1 MILVENMLT
10 IEQNSVY
17 QYEIKKSKFITCLYK
32 VDSLEEIE
40 NLLQTVKS
48 TYKDATHYCYA
59 YQLESQQKC
68 YDDKEPAG
76 TAGIPILEVLSK
88 KNLDHILCIV
98 VRYFGGIKL
107 GASGLIRAYS
117 KAVTEA
123 LNQSQTIELVEG
135 YLLEVRSNYQE
146 QKQYD
151 YLFRDN
157 IIDKRFQD
165 KVIYHIEISKDKL
178 KQLQHINY
186 QIIEKRWVKK
196 T

>member
-1 MILVENMLT
+1 MLT
-10 IEQNSVY
+10 MKQNSVH

-32 VDSLEEIE
+32 IDSLDDIE
-40 NLLQTVKS
+40 HLLQTVKN

-76 TAGIPILEVLSK
+76 TAGIPILEVLNK
-88 KNLDHILCIV
+88 KKLDHILCIV

-107 GASGLIRAYS
+107 GASGLIRAYN
-117 KAVTEA
+117 KAVREA
-123 LNQSQTIELVEG
+123 IDQSQTIELIEG
-135 YLLEVRSNYQE
+135 YLLEIRSDCSE

-151 YLFRDN
+151 YLFRDH
-157 IIDKRFQD
+157 IIDKKYQD

-178 KQLQHINY
+178 KQFPHINY